1 MIYMDEMFPEIDM
14 EVEEE
19 EDIEEEETLQ
29 STTIGRT
36 PLFNFETG
44 RYEIKDGK
52 IIECTQEEAVRQWVG
67 FQVKTLAGKYRVY
80 DDTNFGTYVENYI
93 GEKNKGFVISEIKR
107 ELEEKAED
115 NRAIEEI
122 TDVEG
127 TVEGDKLTISL
138 TIVMTDETEVEVE
151 VDV

>member
-1 MIYMDEMFPEIDM
+1 MDDMFPEIDM
-14 EVEEE
+14 EIEEEEDVEEE
-19 EDIEEEETLQ
+19 EILQ

-36 PLFNFETG
+36 PLFNFSTG
-44 RYEIKDGK
+44 KYEIKDGK

-67 FQVKTLAGKYRVY
+67 FLVKTFVGKYRVY
-80 DDTNFGTYVENYI
+80 DNTDFGTYIENYI
-93 GEKNKGFVISEIKR
+93 GEKNRGFVLSEIKR

-122 TDVEG
+122 TDIEG
-127 TVEGDKLTISL
+127 KTKGDKLTISL
-138 TIVMTDETEVEVE
+138 TIVMTDKTEVEVE

>member
-1 MIYMDEMFPEIDM
+1 MDDMFPEIDM
-14 EVEEE
+14 EIEEE
-19 EDIEEEETLQ
+19 EDVEEEETLQ

-36 PLFNFETG
+36 PLFNFSTG
-44 RYEIKDGK
+44 RYETKDGK

-67 FQVKTLAGKYRVY
+67 FLVKTFMGKYRVY
-80 DDTNFGTYVENYI
+80 DNTDFGTYIENYI
-93 GEKNKGFVISEIKR
+93 GEKNRGFVLSEIKR

-122 TDVEG
+122 TDIEG
-127 TVEGDKLTISL
+127 KAKGDRMTISL
-138 TIVMTDETEVEVE
+138 TIVMTDQTEVEVE

>member
-1 MIYMDEMFPEIDM
+1 MDVMFPEIDV
-14 EVEEE
+14 EIEEEEDVEEE
-19 EDIEEEETLQ
+19 EILQ

-36 PLFNFETG
+36 PLFNFSTG

-67 FQVKTLAGKYRVY
+67 FLVKTFMGKYRVY
-80 DDTNFGTYVENYI
+80 DNTDFGTYIENYI
-93 GEKNKGFVISEIKR
+93 GEKNRGFVLSEIKR

-122 TDVEG
+122 TDIEG
-127 TVEGDKLTISL
+127 KAKGDRMTISL
-138 TIVMTDETEVEVE
+138 TIVMTDQTEVEVE

>member
-1 MIYMDEMFPEIDM
+1 MDDMFPEIDM
-14 EVEEE
+14 EIEEE
-19 EDIEEEETLQ
+19 EDAEEEETLQ

-36 PLFNFETG
+36 PLFNFSTG
-44 RYEIKDGK
+44 KYEIKDGK

-67 FQVKTLAGKYRVY
+67 FLVKTFVGKYRVY
-80 DDTNFGTYVENYI
+80 DNTDFGTYIENYI
-93 GEKNKGFVISEIKR
+93 GEKNRGFVLSEIKR

-122 TDVEG
+122 TDIEG
-127 TVEGDKLTISL
+127 KTKGDKMTTSL
-138 TIVMTDETEVEVE
+138 TIVMTDKTEVEVE

>member
-1 MIYMDEMFPEIDM
+1 MDDMFPEIDM
-14 EVEEE
+14 EIEEE
-19 EDIEEEETLQ
+19 EDVEEEETLQ

-36 PLFNFETG
+36 PLFNFSTG

-52 IIECTQEEAVRQWVG
+52 IVECTQAEAVRQWVG
-67 FQVKTLAGKYRVY
+67 FLVKTFVGKYRVY
-80 DDTNFGTYVENYI
+80 DNTDFGTYIKNYI
-93 GEKNKGFVISEIKR
+93 GEKNRGFVLSEIKR

-122 TDVEG
+122 TDIEG
-127 TVEGDKLTISL
+127 KTKGDKMTISL
-138 TIVMTDETEVEVE
+138 TIVMTDKTEVEVE

>member
-1 MIYMDEMFPEIDM
+1 MDDMFPEIDM
-14 EVEEE
+14 EIEEE
-19 EDIEEEETLQ
+19 EDVEEEETLQ

-36 PLFNFETG
+36 PLFNFSTG
-44 RYEIKDGK
+44 KYEIKDGK

-67 FQVKTLAGKYRVY
+67 FLVKTFVGKYRVY
-80 DDTNFGTYVENYI
+80 DNTDFGTYIENYI
-93 GEKNKGFVISEIKR
+93 GEKNRGFVLSEIKR

-122 TDVEG
+122 TDIEG
-127 TVEGDKLTISL
+127 KTKGDKMTINL
-138 TIVMTDETEVEVE
+138 TIVMTDKTEVEVE

>member
-1 MIYMDEMFPEIDM
+1 MDDMFPEIDM
-14 EVEEE
+14 EIEEEEDVEEE
-19 EDIEEEETLQ
+19 EALQ

-36 PLFNFETG
+36 PLFNFSTG
-44 RYEIKDGK
+44 KYEIKDGK

-67 FQVKTLAGKYRVY
+67 FLVKTFVGKYRVY
-80 DDTNFGTYVENYI
+80 DNTDFGTYIENYI
-93 GEKNKGFVISEIKR
+93 GEKNRGFVLSEIKR

-122 TDVEG
+122 TDIEG
-127 TVEGDKLTISL
+127 KTKGDKMTISL
-138 TIVMTDETEVEVE
+138 TIVMTDKTEVEVE

>member
-1 MIYMDEMFPEIDM
+1 MDVMFPEIDV
-14 EVEEE
+14 EIEEE
-19 EDIEEEETLQ
+19 EDVEEEETLQ

-36 PLFNFETG
+36 PLFNFSTG

-67 FQVKTLAGKYRVY
+67 FLVKTFMGKYRVY
-80 DDTNFGTYVENYI
+80 DNTDFGTYIENYI
-93 GEKNKGFVISEIKR
+93 GEKNRGFVLSEIKR

-122 TDVEG
+122 TDIEG
-127 TVEGDKLTISL
+127 KAKGDRMTISL
-138 TIVMTDETEVEVE
+138 TIVMTDQTEVEVE

>member
-1 MIYMDEMFPEIDM
+1 MDDMFPEIDI
-14 EVEEE
+14 EVEED
-19 EDIEEEETLQ
+19 EDVEEEETLQ

-36 PLFNFETG
+36 PLYNFKTG
-44 RYEIKDGK
+44 KYEVKDGK

-67 FQVKTLAGKYRVY
+67 FLLKTFVGKYRVY
-80 DDTNFGTYVENYI
+80 DNTDFGTYIENYI
-93 GEKNKGFVISEIKR
+93 GEKNKGFVLSEIKR

-122 TDVEG
+122 IDIEG
-127 TVEGDKLTISL
+127 MMKGDKLTISL

>member
-1 MIYMDEMFPEIDM
+1 MDDMFPEVDM
-14 EVEEE
+14 EIEEE
-19 EDIEEEETLQ
+19 EDVEEEETLQ

-36 PLFNFETG
+36 PLFNFSTG
-44 RYEIKDGK
+44 KYEIKDGK

-67 FQVKTLAGKYRVY
+67 FLVKTFVGKYRVY
-80 DDTNFGTYVENYI
+80 DNTDFGTYIENYI
-93 GEKNKGFVISEIKR
+93 GEKNKGFVLSEIKR

-122 TDVEG
+122 ADIEG
-127 TVEGDKLTISL
+127 KTKGDKMTISL
-138 TIVMTDETEVEVE
+138 TIVMTDKTEVEVE

>member
-1 MIYMDEMFPEIDM
+1 MDDMFPEIDI
-14 EVEEE
+14 EVEED
-19 EDIEEEETLQ
+19 EDVEEEETLQ

-36 PLFNFETG
+36 PLYNFETG
-44 RYEIKDGK
+44 RYEVKDGK

-67 FQVKTLAGKYRVY
+67 FLVKTFVGKYRVY
-80 DDTNFGTYVENYI
+80 DNTDFGTYIENYI
-93 GEKNKGFVISEIKR
+93 GEKNKGFVLSEIKR

-122 TDVEG
+122 TDIEG
-127 TVEGDKLTISL
+127 TVKSEKLTISL

>member
-1 MIYMDEMFPEIDM
+1 MDDMFPEIDM
-14 EVEEE
+14 EIEEE
-19 EDIEEEETLQ
+19 EDVEEEETLQ

-36 PLFNFETG
+36 PLFNFSTG
-44 RYEIKDGK
+44 KYEIKDGK

-67 FQVKTLAGKYRVY
+67 FLVKTFVGKYRVY
-80 DDTNFGTYVENYI
+80 DNTDFGTYIENYI
-93 GEKNKGFVISEIKR
+93 GEKNRDFVLSEIKR

-122 TDVEG
+122 TDIEG
-127 TVEGDKLTISL
+127 KTKGDKLTISL
-138 TIVMTDETEVEVE
+138 TIVMTDKTEVEVE